1 MVSNNRAIWQQAARA
16 TYQPSSPSC
25 VFTFAYLRV
34 SGHEEQCPVQRQA
47 RRVHSSPENIADR
60 LPYVRVREHGHDLC
74 TLLALSLALGEE
86 DAVRQ
91 VPDVFRRKRF
101 PVLVDFLTQVIQKHL
116 KEAHDRAVL
125 LRGPVLEER
134 DDVLEEAVTHLLDE
148 LVEDGHEFLDVWVVE
163 GFTLSEADSVDD
175 VEHEKCGVEVRV
187 KSAGLSDHLV
197 GDHGDRLVHDLLE
210 VLTPHVVPHGL

>member
-1 MVSNNRAIWQQAARA
+1 M
-16 TYQPSSPSC
+16 
-25 VFTFAYLRV
+25 
-34 SGHEEQCPVQRQA
+34 
-47 RRVHSSPENIADR
+47 
-60 LPYVRVREHGHDLC
+60 RVREHGHDLC

-86 DAVRQ
+86 DAVSQ
-91 VPDVFRRKRF
+91 VPDVFRRKRL
-101 PVLVDFLTQVIQKHL
+101 PVLVDFLTQVIQKDL
-116 KEAHDRAVL
+116 KDAHDRAEL

-210 VLTPHVVPHGL
+210 VRTPHVVPHGLQGDLPVQLPGRGVSGEDDVFGPFRQHIHGVEERSAREVATCRRLVPWLE